1 MMLKSLHVK
10 KNDVVMVVTG
20 KDKGKTGKILK
31 VLRKKGAVIVEGVNM
46 VKKHLRPTPRAKGG
60 IVEREAPVH
69 ISNVMVYCDK
79 CAKPVRVGRKFLEDG
94 RKVRYCKKC
103 KEVIDR

>member
-1 MMLKSLHVK
+1 MLKSLHVK

-31 VLRKKGAVIVEGVNM
+31 VLRKKEAVIVEGVNM